1 MSHPLYKLLEKLDQ
15 KRLYYS
21 LSRHRS
27 DTILV
32 SVTFVGMRVEI
43 DVFDDGRMDVSC
55 FRGDESVEGFEEL
68 AYTLIAEY
76 GD

>member
-1 MSHPLYKLLEKLDQ
+1 MSHPLYKLLEKLDE

-55 FRGDESVEGFEEL
+55 FRGDESVEGFEDL
-68 AYTLIAEY
+68 AYTLIAEC

>member
-1 MSHPLYKLLEKLDQ
+1 MSHPLYKLLEKLDE

-55 FRGDESVEGFEEL
+55 FRGDESVEGFEDL

>member
-1 MSHPLYKLLEKLDQ
+1 MDHPLYKLLKKLDE

-32 SVTFVGMRVEI
+32 SVTLVGMRVEV

-55 FRGDESVEGFEEL
+55 FRGDESVEGFEDL
-68 AYTLIAEY
+68 AYALIAEY

>member
-1 MSHPLYKLLEKLDQ
+1 MGHPLYKLLEKLDE

-27 DTILV
+27 DTVLV
-32 SVTFVGMRVEI
+32 SVTFVGMRVEV

-55 FRGDESVEGFEEL
+55 FRGDESVEGFEDL
-68 AYTLIAEY
+68 IYTLIAEY
-76 GD
+76 GE

>member
-1 MSHPLYKLLEKLDQ
+1 MTHPLYKLLEKLDE

-21 LSRHRS
+21 LARHRS

-32 SVTFVGMRVEI
+32 SVTFAGMRVEV

-55 FRGDESVEGFEEL
+55 FRGDESVEGYEEL
-68 AYTLIAEY
+68 AYALIAEHA
-76 GD
+76 D